1 MDAKPAPTK
10 FIPTFTLL
18 IGGAVL
24 MGGVFTM
31 IDDSGSTAPGLT
43 LAAIGFA
50 LEACG
55 MLSLVYP
62 AFRKHIM
69 HVAILAALFGMGN
82 VFSALPAAGE
92 EWTQTE
98 LVTAGCSM
106 LCAVLFAVYLKSF
119 INARR
124 GSASGSSTPLN

>member
-1 MDAKPAPTK
+1 MAAKPPPTT
-10 FIPTFTLL
+10 FIPTLTLL

-24 MGGVFTM
+24 FAGMFTM

-43 LAAIGFA
+43 LAAIGSI
-50 LEACG
+50 LEACA
-55 MLSLVYP
+55 MISLVYP

-92 EWTQTE
+92 AWTQTE
-98 LVTAGCSM
+98 MVTAGCSM

>member
-24 MGGVFTM
+24 MGGVFIM
-31 IDDSGSTAPGLT
+31 IDDSGSTAPGLI
-43 LAAIGFA
+43 LAAIGSA

-62 AFRKHIM
+62 VFRKHIM

-82 VFSALPAAGE
+82 VFSCRRRLARSGRRPRWSPPVVPCCARCCLPC
-92 EWTQTE
+92 T
-98 LVTAGCSM
+98 
-106 LCAVLFAVYLKSF
+106 
-119 INARR
+119 
-124 GSASGSSTPLN
+124 

>member
-10 FIPTFTLL
+10 FIPTLTLL

-24 MGGVFTM
+24 FAGMFTM

-43 LAAIGFA
+43 LASIGFA

-82 VFSALPAAGE
+82 VFSALPEAGG

-98 LVTAGCSM
+98 LVTTGCSM
-106 LCAVLFAVYLKSF
+106 LCTMLFAVYLKSF
-119 INARR
+119 INTRR
-124 GSASGSSTPLN
+124 GNASSSSTPLN